1 MNKGDEDKEC
11 RDTRWH
17 WSKEDD
23 ELLEFILLMT
33 EGENFDSSSS

>member
-1 MNKGDEDKEC
+1 MKKAEGEY

-23 ELLEFILLMT
+23 ELLFFILLMT
-33 EGENFDSSSS
+33 EGEEIDSSSN